1 MSEKSHNTHKNTTTD
16 MNESLTVS
24 VFQFNLSRTELDLPQ
39 ATCMLITIGIDFKP
53 VKLYLTG

>member
-1 MSEKSHNTHKNTTTD
+1 MSEKSHNTHKI
-16 MNESLTVS
+16 LPVS
-24 VFQFNLSRTELDLPQ
+24 VFQFGIYPETELDF

>member
-24 VFQFNLSRTELDLPQ
+24 VFQFNLSRTELARF

>member
-1 MSEKSHNTHKNTTTD
+1 MSEKSHNTHKITTTGT
-16 MNESLTVS
+16 NESSTGS
-24 VFQFNLSRTELDLPQ
+24 VFQFGIYPETELDF